1 MKKILLILG
10 MTLVLTGGLPTS
22 AKDRTSDK
30 EKTEK
35 IKFGYDG
42 GMMLHTGYL
51 QGTIPQISHQ
61 AKGMPFGIGG
71 AIKFHIGKHFRVG
84 SEGYVSNLK
93 QLKNGST
100 VNPVITGER
109 KFAKDEHLLVL
120 GKEEDVRKL
129 TK

>member
-84 SEGYVSNLK
+84 SEARSKTPWWVAPSSPTRPALSRQN
-93 QLKNGST
+93 T
-100 VNPVITGER
+100 TGR
-109 KFAKDEHLLVL
+109 C
-120 GKEEDVRKL
+120 
-129 TK
+129 